1 MATPRQRAV
10 RIIITAVVLLGAF
23 STLFFAMAQK
33 DAQFYKHVNEVMSS
47 PTQWYGKSLQMHG
60 FVDGE
65 PEQVPHTLRYRF
77 HIKNGGSSVLAT
89 YEGLVPD
96 TFKAGSEVVLT
107 GQLQPDGFH
116 VGPNGIMAKC
126 PSKYTPSDGAAT
138 RGGD

>member
-10 RIIITAVVLLGAF
+10 RIVITAVILIGAF

-33 DAQFYKHVNEVMSS
+33 DAQLYKHVDEVMGS
-47 PTQWYGKSLQMHG
+47 PSQWYGKNLQLHG
-60 FVDGE
+60 FVDGT

-77 HIKNGGSSVLAT
+77 AIKNGGSTVKAS

-107 GQLQPDGFH
+107 GQLQADGFH

-126 PSKYTPSDGAAT
+126 PSKYTPADGSAS